1 METSIFVSHPYKE
14 VFLKLTGRFIWP
26 ILYFMCE
33 NDDWMTWK
41 FPVSWWLVV
50 CVKKNFANF
59 LRHPS
64 VWCLYFS
71 NSIHDMT
78 TLLRILT
85 RHITQVFHLCCRGRS
100 PMAIILVFL
109 AYNWNMVNMTRKI
122 CLRFKTENY
131 WKSQSTIFPWFVHK
145 TSQSVKIYARIIEV
159 SPEIF
164 YLCFFQILNHHK
176 I

>member
-1 METSIFVSHPYKE
+1 
-14 VFLKLTGRFIWP
+14 
-26 ILYFMCE
+26 MCE
-33 NDDWMTWK
+33 KDDWIIWK
-41 FPVSWWLVV
+41 ILASWWLFV
-50 CVKKNFANF
+50 CVKRISPIFWDTLHVF
-59 LRHPS
+59 TIL
-64 VWCLYFS
+64 

-164 YLCFFQILNHHK
+164 YLCFFQILDHH
-176 I
+176 